1 MDLRWLEDFV
11 CLARTNSFSRAAEQ
25 RFVTQS
31 AFSRRIKALESWLG
45 VRLVDRSGYPTR
57 LTEAGVEFLAVAEQV
72 ARQVHEV
79 RDHLGQR
86 YGKDVKTLSFAA
98 PHTVSLSYLPG
109 LVKRLETR
117 VGPVNTRVLS
127 DNVHNC
133 VQALIDGSC
142 DFLLGFS
149 RPDLPLW
156 IDPGHFAYQAIGT
169 ERLVPVSAPRT
180 GGGPAFA
187 LPGRAGAPV
196 DCLSYQADSFLGRAV
211 DGVLSR
217 RTAHLR
223 VRHANS
229 FADALRAMALA
240 GLGLAWLPE
249 SLIASH
255 LKAGELV
262 RAGGPEWEPELE
274 LRLYKANDNSR
285 HEVMKVWRAVEDDAP
300 ASDQGRA

>member
-57 LTEAGVEFLAVAEQV
+57 LTEAGLEFLAVAEEV
-72 ARQVHEV
+72 GRQIHEI
-79 RDHLGQR
+79 RDHLGHR
-86 YGKDVKTLSFAA
+86 YRKDVKTVSFAA
-98 PHTVSLSYLPG
+98 PHTVSLSYLPDF
-109 LVKRLETR
+109 VKRLEAC
-117 VGPVNTRVLS
+117 VGPVNTRVSS

-133 VQALIDGSC
+133 IQALLDGSC

-149 RPDLPLW
+149 LPDLPLW
-156 IDPGHFAYQAIGT
+156 IDPDHFAYHLIGR
-169 ERLVPVSAPRT
+169 ERLVPVSAPAS
-180 GGGPAFA
+180 GGGAAFA
-187 LPGRAGAPV
+187 LPGRAGMPT
-196 DCLSYQADSFLGRAV
+196 DCLAYQADSFLGRAV
-211 DGVLSR
+211 DGVLSH
-217 RTAHLR
+217 RTAHLN

-255 LKAGELV
+255 LAAGELV
-262 RAGGPEWEPELE
+262 SAGGPEWETELE
-274 LRLYKANDNSR
+274 LRLYKANDNAR
-285 HEVMKVWRAVEDDAP
+285 HEVLKVWRTIERDF
-300 ASDQGRA
+300 